1 MVVIMVPLSIYSKV
15 NESDFNAIIDFNL
28 WRDNILTQLPVKII
42 KEVPY
47 VRLRMAIPNQAD
59 IIIKK

>member
-28 WRDNILTQLPVKII
+28 WRDNKLTQLPVKII